1 MTIRLWGRPTS
12 ARTQK
17 VLLALAE
24 LGLDYELILASG
36 TMGAGGHVAKGNQP
50 FGIVDSPEYRAINPN
65 GTIPTIDIDGFV
77 LWESNAIVQ
86 YLGMT
91 YDAAKFYA
99 SDGKIFASA
108 SRWMLWENNEL
119 ISPMHN
125 YVKHTIRF
133 PAAQRDPEIVTA
145 AREALIAAWRIVDD
159 QLAQTSH
166 IADDAWTLGDI
177 PMTIRAHRWFLLDV
191 PAPSFPNLERYYKS
205 VAARPSFAAIADPA
219 MHLAG

>member
-1 MTIRLWGRPTS
+1 
-12 ARTQK
+12 
-17 VLLALAE
+17 
-24 LGLDYELILASG
+24 
-36 TMGAGGHVAKGNQP
+36 
-50 FGIVDSPEYRAINPN
+50 
-65 GTIPTIDIDGFV
+65 
-77 LWESNAIVQ
+77 
-86 YLGMT
+86 MT

-133 PAAQRDPEIVTA
+133 PAAQRDPDIVTA

-159 QLAQTSH
+159 QLARTSH